1 MGEFIIEGIVK
12 KVLFKEYLRKKNI
25 KESINSNELT
35 KEEALENLKEI
46 FKSNTFL
53 YDERELPNLDINRFN
68 NTAINLYKVANAIL
82 TEQELNKILGK
93 LSISDV
99 NNLPLNK

>member
-46 FKSNTFL
+46 FKSFL
-53 YDERELPNLDINRFN
+53 
-68 NTAINLYKVANAIL
+68 
-82 TEQELNKILGK
+82 
-93 LSISDV
+93 
-99 NNLPLNK
+99 